1 MKKDLQTKFSDRQYM
16 ISKDF
21 EIYYYKDFYRFK
33 IQNHTHDYFEFYF
46 FLEGNVSIEIEGEM
60 FPMRYGD
67 VVLIPP
73 GVKHHAVIHDQE
85 VPYRRFVFW
94 ISQDYYRQLIGQS
107 DFYGYIFRYV
117 KAHPGNYIFQ
127 NDLIT
132 FHMLQSK
139 VFELIGEIRGNRY
152 GGEAQ
157 IPLCVNGLVLLLNRI
172 AHEQH
177 HTKYTKEQQ
186 SLCDNLVSFIDRHFD
201 EQLSLEQLAK
211 EFYVSKYHIAHVFKE
226 NIGISIHQ
234 YITRKRVAA
243 CKDAILTGAKVTE
256 ACLMFGFQDYSSFFR
271 AFKKE
276 YGMSP
281 KEYKEIEKENFPN

>member
-1 MKKDLQTKFSDRQYM
+1 MKKDLQTKFSARQYM

-33 IQNHTHDYFEFYF
+33 VQNHTHDYFEFYF
-46 FLEGNVSIEIEGEM
+46 YLEGNVSIEIEGEM

-73 GVKHHAVIHDQE
+73 GVKHHAVIHNQE

-107 DFYGYIFRYV
+107 DSYGYIFQYV
-117 KAHPGNYIFQ
+117 EAHPGNYIFQ

-152 GGEAQ
+152 GRETQ
-157 IPLCVNGLVLLLNRI
+157 IPLCVNELVLLLNRI

-177 HTKYTKEQQ
+177 HIKYAGEPQ

-226 NIGISIHQ
+226 NIGVSIHQ

-276 YGMSP
+276 YGVSP
-281 KEYKEIEKENFPN
+281 KDYKEMEKLNLLN